1 MILGIDGGL
10 ATFGYGV
17 VDPRTCRVAA
27 AGVLI
32 QEVNDEFD
40 VIENRELRLEKQVDL
55 VADLVRTHRITT
67 IAVET
72 MTMVHAKGSA
82 ASKIAIGMSAGGTI
96 ALCRALGVR
105 RRSIPPKTWQ
115 RGIVPARPGEKRT
128 SAIDYDEV
136 YAAIAT
142 FVDVETLLA
151 GIAPSKRNHAIDGCG
166 IALYAAI
173 VDEPLHVKPKPRE
186 PKRT

>member
-17 VDPRTCRVAA
+17 VDPRTCSVVA

-32 QEVNDEFD
+32 QPVDDELD
-40 VIENRELRLEKQVDL
+40 TIENREVRLEKQ
-55 VADLVRTHRITT
+55 ADLVVSLILQHDIET

-82 ASKIAIGMSAGGTI
+82 ASKIAIGMSAGAVI
-96 ALCRALGVR
+96 MACRALGVR

-128 SAIDYDEV
+128 GAIDYAEV
-136 YAAIAT
+136 YAALAQYI
-142 FVDVETLLA
+142 DVETLLGA
-151 GIAPSKRNHAIDGCG
+151 VAPSKRNHAIDGCG

-173 VDEPLHVKPKPRE
+173 VEEKPFHVEARKAR
-186 PKRT
+186 RA